1 LIGTYSEDAGTIY
14 FGPISATMMAC
25 PEPLM
30 EQERRLLEILQGELS
45 FELSEKGALILTGID
60 DRKISARR

>member
-1 LIGTYSEDAGTIY
+1 
-14 FGPISATMMAC
+14 
-25 PEPLM
+25 M
-30 EQERRLLEILQGELS
+30 EQERRMLEILQGGLS